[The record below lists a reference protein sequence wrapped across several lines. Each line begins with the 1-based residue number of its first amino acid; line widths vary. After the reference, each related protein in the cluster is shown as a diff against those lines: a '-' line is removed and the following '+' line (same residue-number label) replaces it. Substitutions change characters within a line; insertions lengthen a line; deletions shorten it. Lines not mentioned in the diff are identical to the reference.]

1 MHDAD
6 ERLVDCIEDCELA
19 YAISGPPLPRAR
31 RTASSWLPRTPAGGK
46 TLTRR
51 LLYTAISRAQERCYC
66 LGPGAA
72 FLTAAQTAPKRA
84 TLLRGLLEAGPQ
96 PVRTKEVMPVRDDG
110 HIHPTLINGGQGG
123 QRKSSAQLAAEVAAR
138 MAALNPVRHDLDE
151 PDSSTATGPRIVI
164 GQPGRGKVAAALGI

>member
-1 MHDAD
+1 MPTRSAST
-6 ERLVDCIEDCELA
+6 A
-19 YAISGPPLPRAR
+19 TRAAR
-31 RTASSWLPRTPAGGK
+31 IASSWWPRIQAGGK

-96 PVRTKEVMPVRDDG
+96 PVAAPAPKPV
-110 HIHPTLINGGQGG
+110 L
-123 QRKSSAQLAAEVAAR
+123 RKSSAQFAEVAAR
-138 MAALNPVRHDLDE
+138 MAALNPVRRDHE
-151 PDSSTATGPRIVI
+151 PIEQQKARPRGRASMI
-164 GQPGRGKVAAALGI
+164 GKPGRGKVAAALGI